1 MKDNATIT
9 QQTEANRAPTGER
22 REVSDESA
30 KPSIEAVIAAI
41 RADANHD
48 SITYLMRSDI
58 GQDGE

>member
-9 QQTEANRAPTGER
+9 QQPNTNGAQAGER
-22 REVSDESA
+22 RQVSDEA
-30 KPSIEAVIAAI
+30 TKPSLEAVIAAI
-41 RADANHD
+41 RDDANHK